1 MKIYASTRLCSFFL
15 PAVLGSHFI
24 VIFRWSSYH
33 LHQPGISR
41 CMNASVVINCVL
53 LLLCLHGEESIWLS
67 SITRLSHH
75 RVYKHFLFAI
85 IIIVFASLLLYL
97 EKPIA
102 KYALRLHGWWLVQAC
117 ATPRKLP
124 HWCRDKIWISGCG
137 KSYFIFSRN
146 EWTTSR
152 QPWWHHHLS
161 SCRVVKMSFPQLQQT
176 LVQNVDMLVGRC
188 RPASCVMK
196 RTKSERP
203 VLMCQQVKVILRF
216 ANYYSRVTRWQLA
229 KLSKEIQFFYTKY

>member
-1 MKIYASTRLCSFFL
+1 MLSVSMGDGWFRRALPRANYRTDAETRYEYLDVESHISF
-15 PAVLGSHFI
+15 
-24 VIFRWSSYH
+24 
-33 LHQPGISR
+33 
-41 CMNASVVINCVL
+41 
-53 LLLCLHGEESIWLS
+53 
-67 SITRLSHH
+67 
-75 RVYKHFLFAI
+75 
-85 IIIVFASLLLYL
+85 
-97 EKPIA
+97 
-102 KYALRLHGWWLVQAC
+102 
-117 ATPRKLP
+117 
-124 HWCRDKIWISGCG
+124 
-137 KSYFIFSRN
+137 FSRN

-152 QPWWHHHLS
+152 QPRWHRHLS